1 MEFLILAL
9 GFIQNFYFFAQQ
21 IDIKCKNCISV
32 DFPCKLVDTL
42 SPHSHREREMVGG
55 GGRALVLWSRGSQW
69 SVNLV
74 SMVLEQER
82 LALITHLRQAGT
94 GERAPWREAER
105 TQHKHTKAVA
115 CVCKCMRAWVGAYVC
130 VCGVII
136 TWQQK
141 YLTGVKRQEPGGGT
155 FSIPHIALFNLP
167 PQHSQTER
175 QRRRLQD
182 WNKPRPRLLYCSH
195 YWAELSWAVA

>member
-1 MEFLILAL
+1 MDFSSELI
-9 GFIQNFYFFAQQ
+9 
-21 IDIKCKNCISV
+21 
-32 DFPCKLVDTL
+32 TL
-42 SPHSHREREMVGG
+42 TQHSHRERATDGGSGRPWCCKQRFSVTCINHVNMVF
-55 GGRALVLWSRGSQW
+55 
-69 SVNLV
+69 
-74 SMVLEQER
+74 EQER

-195 YWAELSWAVA
+195 Y